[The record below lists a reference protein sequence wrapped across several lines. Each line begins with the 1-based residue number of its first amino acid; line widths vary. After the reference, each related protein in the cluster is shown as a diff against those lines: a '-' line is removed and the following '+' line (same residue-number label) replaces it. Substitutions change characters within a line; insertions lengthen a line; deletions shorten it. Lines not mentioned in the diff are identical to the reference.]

1 MRALVRFLRA
11 DAHFFYAHATAL
23 CGTSRYTNRT

>member
-11 DAHFFYAHATAL
+11 DAHFYAHSTAL